1 MRSEELLE
9 IVKGLRTYS
18 SSAGSVPDPCLYF
31 STDPTTREVELELP
45 KWREGKYLVVKF
57 LDSHNSQRNIDVGI
71 VGLIG
76 YTGRFAKQQIPLGP
90 WMRRTAF
97 QPWVH
102 PNELKSMFSSS
113 GWVCD
118 GRDFTG
124 GCRSGR
130 RLKGLGP
137 QTLWTTPGALVV
149 PPVGQLLPWQ
159 EVLLHHL
166 QQTAVEGCW
175 VFQQNNLLDLWDS
188 HAGPVAEAVQLFRV
202 HVEEATRR
210 YLNMSLDHLGTG
222 VPSALKRI
230 HVSIPSSWARS
241 GCPDDE
247 RLPHVHPRVA
257 FAGSLYL
264 DCIDCGVHLQ
274 DPRTPA
280 GMAEV
285 PDALRRRLGWGLV
298 HELRVTAGTLL
309 LYPAWLYHAP
319 LRSGRTLA
327 NASVISF
334 LVAVQLQEVI
344 GQTDFHQTNVYTVTF
359 RCTTSGF
366 DLCEKCAHDPDLGR
380 VSEKS
385 MRSDLE
391 ALLDPALCKLAVSR
405 LRNLW
410 RRNWMESLAK
420 YFKAG
425 LLDNLVQALQKC
437 TENQRPEDERVRSSF

>member
-124 GCRSGR
+124 GCRSG
-130 RLKGLGP
+130 
-137 QTLWTTPGALVV
+137 
-149 PPVGQLLPWQ
+149 
-159 EVLLHHL
+159 
-166 QQTAVEGCW
+166 
-175 VFQQNNLLDLWDS
+175 
-188 HAGPVAEAVQLFRV
+188 
-202 HVEEATRR
+202 
-210 YLNMSLDHLGTG
+210 
-222 VPSALKRI
+222 
-230 HVSIPSSWARS
+230 
-241 GCPDDE
+241 
-247 RLPHVHPRVA
+247 
-257 FAGSLYL
+257 
-264 DCIDCGVHLQ
+264 
-274 DPRTPA
+274 
-280 GMAEV
+280 
-285 PDALRRRLGWGLV
+285 
-298 HELRVTAGTLL
+298 
-309 LYPAWLYHAP
+309 
-319 LRSGRTLA
+319 
-327 NASVISF
+327 
-334 LVAVQLQEVI
+334 
-344 GQTDFHQTNVYTVTF
+344 QTDFHQTNVYTVTF